1 MATAEGAAGAAG
13 GWAQLGPAVE
23 GGAPGLQR
31 TGRKRGLGGPLG
43 RLVLAGV
50 GLGAG
55 SQVPSEGPGP
65 GLPAGWPALEAGA
78 ALLTLAS
85 EFISTPGNFA
95 SHRASEW
102 IREEGKPRHLA

>member
-1 MATAEGAAGAAG
+1 MATAGGAEGAAG
-13 GWAQLGPAVE
+13 GWAPVGPAVE

-31 TGRKRGLGGPLG
+31 DGEQEGPGGPLG

-55 SQVPSEGPGP
+55 SQVPSEGPGS

-85 EFISTPGNFA
+85 EFIPTPGNFA
-95 SHRASEW
+95 SNRASEW
-102 IREEGKPRHLA
+102 IREEGKPRDLA